1 MSMGCKL
8 EPDLTLAEDGGV
20 WRFRSGCSPFHVPGS
35 RPNHCVGGEPDE
47 LEQGDK
53 MKRAINERN
62 ASALRWAHLCP
73 ALLAVA
79 CSSTAD
85 KPAEEAGPFK
95 SMTVSANDSSQVVAT
110 QAGVPLGDGV
120 VAFLA
125 SDATTLAPGVFR
137 AEGNEIAPVHVGDF
151 VSPFDIDVAGDG
163 SVVVADSSFGLE
175 AGGALLGVSLES
187 GELTTLGAD
196 GYHPVSVTVG
206 REGAHADS
214 IYFSGRNPETGDPG
228 VFRLTADG
236 SLESLYEGEPL
247 VEPSGI
253 ALLEDGGVIVGE
265 TSLNGGTEAA
275 LYVIEAGTASVLVR
289 GLRSS
294 WPFGI
299 ALTPDEAA
307 VIVSAQD
314 PHSYNDS
321 VYTVPVAGGAPTK
334 AAEFAEEMSSGGLK
348 QGRDA
353 GIYAW
358 ASTSKDGGTV
368 FTVVAR

>member
-1 MSMGCKL
+1 
-8 EPDLTLAEDGGV
+8 
-20 WRFRSGCSPFHVPGS
+20 
-35 RPNHCVGGEPDE
+35 
-47 LEQGDK
+47 
-53 MKRAINERN
+53 MKRAINVGSAR
-62 ASALRWAHLCP
+62 ALRWAQLCP

-79 CSSTAD
+79 CSSSAD
-85 KPAEEAGPFK
+85 KPAKDAGPFE
-95 SMTVSANDSSQVVAT
+95 SMSVSANDSSLVVAT

-137 AEGNEIAPVHVGDF
+137 AEGGEIAAVHAGDF
-151 VSPFDIDVAGDG
+151 VSPFDIDVADDG
-163 SVVVADSSFGLE
+163 NLVVADSSFGTE
-175 AGGALLGVSLES
+175 AGGALVGVSLES
-187 GELTTLGAD
+187 GELSTLGAE

-206 REGAHADS
+206 REGAHEGS
-214 IYFSGRNPETGDPG
+214 SYFSGRNPETGEPG
-228 VFRLTADG
+228 VYRLTAEG
-236 SLESLYEGEPL
+236 SVESLYEGEPL

-253 ALLEDGGVIVGE
+253 ALLEDGRVIVGE
-265 TSLNGGTEAA
+265 SSLNGGTEAA
-275 LYVIEAGTASVLVR
+275 LIALDGGSASLLVR

-299 ALTPDEAA
+299 ALTPDESA

-321 VYTVPVAGGAPTK
+321 VYTVPVAGGAPAK
-334 AAEFAEEMSSGGLK
+334 AAEFVEEMSSGGLK
-348 QGRDA
+348 QGREA
-353 GIYAW
+353 GTYAW